1 MNKLIINS
9 KHNFVVGNMKIL
21 VTGAKGFLGK
31 YAVKELQ
38 SAGHSIEEFDLESGN
53 NILDAAQ
60 VENACRGKDAVVHLA
75 AGLDEALPY
84 KKLHEINVKGTENA
98 LEACAKCNVKRLVF
112 ASTAGVMG
120 NISGEADESFPY
132 APETNYEKTKAEA
145 ERLVLGYQEL
155 FPVTILRFAL
165 LYGANGYWKQIIK
178 LIKKGFPITGSGKNK
193 FQLLYVKDAAG
204 AIRFA
209 IGNEDAENET
219 YIVAEER
226 AGTLEEVYTE
236 IANLLEI
243 KLPKKHLPIWQAKL
257 LAHVLLA
264 KARMQGKKT
273 IIMPAH
279 IGRLVRERAYNT
291 GKINKLGWRAKYS
304 LHEGM
309 KETVEELKLK
319 GEI

>member
-84 KKLHEINVKGTENA
+84 KKLHEI
-98 LEACAKCNVKRLVF
+98 
-112 ASTAGVMG
+112 
-120 NISGEADESFPY
+120 
-132 APETNYEKTKAEA
+132 
-145 ERLVLGYQEL
+145 
-155 FPVTILRFAL
+155 
-165 LYGANGYWKQIIK
+165 
-178 LIKKGFPITGSGKNK
+178 
-193 FQLLYVKDAAG
+193 YVKDAAS
-204 AIRFA
+204 AIKFVL
-209 IGNEDAENET
+209 GNENAENEN

-226 AGTLEEVYTE
+226 AGTLEEVYGE
-236 IANLLEI
+236 IANLLNVEI
-243 KLPKKHLPIWQAKL
+243 PKKHLPVWRAKL
-257 LAHVLLA
+257 LAHMLLVKA
-264 KARMQGKKT
+264 KMQGKKT

-279 IGRLVRERAYNT
+279 IDRLVRTRSYNT
-291 GKINKLGWRAKYS
+291 GKINKLG
-304 LHEGM
+304 
-309 KETVEELKLK
+309 
-319 GEI
+319 